1 MLFEHGFVLIVG
13 FWVLGFVVFGFKMLN
28 MLDISFGASDMN
40 FFLLI

>member
-13 FWVLGFVVFGFKMLN
+13 FGVLGFVVFGFKMLN

-40 FFLLI
+40 FC